1 MGFLFALFYPNVGS
15 VLAYVG
21 SVAGFL
27 IIYTFPVLVHLS
39 QMRDKITKFG
49 QLQDPELNVSIDHS
63 NLVNDDF
70 DDKFTKVDNKTGRP
84 IALPT

>member
-1 MGFLFALFYPNVGS
+1 
-15 VLAYVG
+15 
-21 SVAGFL
+21 
-27 IIYTFPVLVHLS
+27 
-39 QMRDKITKFG
+39 MRDKITKFG